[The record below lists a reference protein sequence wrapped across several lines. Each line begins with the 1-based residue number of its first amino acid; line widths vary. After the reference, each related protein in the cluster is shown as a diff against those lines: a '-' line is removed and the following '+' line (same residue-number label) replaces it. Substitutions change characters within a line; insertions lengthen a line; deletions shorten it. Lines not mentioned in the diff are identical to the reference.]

1 MYAWWLE
8 LVGNDA
14 LLDSW
19 QKLDSDK
26 KKLETT
32 EPTTHWNADS
42 LYLSISSSHW
52 SLGNAWPA
60 VCADLFSEVSLSCLS
75 IFHTETSKVQVANF
89 PAVRHYVV
97 SLRCLAAIVQ
107 HVPRNFAHLKRLC
120 GYAECCCILIRFQV
134 YYANLYYTR
143 IQKIQWTH
151 MGTRLSFLKLHVSI
165 QIGLNIWYCKPFRW
179 PFRWYQ
185 IRNLWVV

>member
-1 MYAWWLE
+1 MLGGLSWLE
-8 LVGNDA
+8 MMPFLILDRNWIQIKKSLKQLSQLLTGTQTLCTFPSLLPIGVLVMRDQ
-14 LLDSW
+14 LFVLTFFL
-19 QKLDSDK
+19 K
-26 KKLETT
+26 
-32 EPTTHWNADS
+32 S
-42 LYLSISSSHW
+42 LFHVF
-52 SLGNAWPA
+52 P
-60 VCADLFSEVSLSCLS
+60 F
-75 IFHTETSKVQVANF
+75 FHTETSKVQVANF
-89 PAVRHYVV
+89 PAVRHCVV

-165 QIGLNIWYCKPFRW
+165 QIGLNI
-179 PFRWYQ
+179 
-185 IRNLWVV
+185 

>member
-75 IFHTETSKVQVANF
+75 IFSYWNFQGSGGQFPCCSTLRSVASVSRRHSAACAKKLCS
-89 PAVRHYVV
+89 PEAAVWICGMLLYSH
-97 SLRCLAAIVQ
+97 SFSSI
-107 HVPRNFAHLKRLC
+107 LC
-120 GYAECCCILIRFQV
+120 KFV
-134 YYANLYYTR
+134 LYTNPENTVD
-143 IQKIQWTH
+143 TH
-151 MGTRLSFLKLHVSI
+151 G
-165 QIGLNIWYCKPFRW
+165 N
-179 PFRWYQ
+179 
-185 IRNLWVV
+185 